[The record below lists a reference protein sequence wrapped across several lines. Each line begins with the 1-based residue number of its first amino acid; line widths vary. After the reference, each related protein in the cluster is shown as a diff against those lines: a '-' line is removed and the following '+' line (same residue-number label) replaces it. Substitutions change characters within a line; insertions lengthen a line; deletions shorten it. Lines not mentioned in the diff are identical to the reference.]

1 MAHWRRRIALPG
13 PSWDSLLI
21 LTSSAV
27 RYGLHERLLVQ
38 TAQADEVKRS
48 AHAQAEVF
56 KAYVGGLYREQGL
69 DVVTRWLRSV
79 FQLDIKEAY
88 ESVRREHLLPP
99 LSPTAI

>member
-1 MAHWRRRIALPG
+1 MAHWRKRIALPG

-48 AHAQAEVF
+48 AHAQGMRHHLIATASQFLTIDHSKAEVF
-56 KAYVGGLYREQGL
+56 KV
-69 DVVTRWLRSV
+69 
-79 FQLDIKEAY
+79 
-88 ESVRREHLLPP
+88 
-99 LSPTAI
+99 